1 MKPSRVL
8 FINLFI
14 IIHVLLWAGP
24 LGANEA
30 AAVESG
36 NAPASAKQQG
46 IEFFMNNQPE
56 QAAPL
61 LQTALRQEPQ
71 NGKLYM
77 YLAVCYEQ
85 MGDFEAA
92 QQIYRDGLPYAGSN
106 KAMFYYNLGVNHQRL
121 EQYDQAEEMYQQALQ
136 LNNDMANAYLNRANL
151 YVRKGQFNDA
161 VADYRVYLSLRP
173 NSSQRENIEQM
184 IALLNKKVVEA
195 ERQRLEEE
203 RKRKEEE
210 QRQQELLEQVLGSLE
225 ESGEETK
232 NLSAGTGE
240 VKEYEQEFDIVD

>member
-14 IIHVLLWAGP
+14 MIHVLLWAGP
-24 LGANEA
+24 A
-30 AAVESG
+30 AAAEATAVGSES
-36 NAPASAKQQG
+36 AQTSAKQQG

-92 QQIYRDGLPYAGSN
+92 QQIYQDGLPYAGSN
-106 KAMFYYNLGVNHQRL
+106 KALFYYNMGVNFQRL
-121 EQYDQAEEMYQQALQ
+121 EEYDRAEEMYQQALQ
-136 LNNDMANAYLNRANL
+136 LNKDMANAYLNRANL

-161 VADYRVYLSLRP
+161 VADYRVFLSLRP
-173 NSSQRENIEQM
+173 NSNQRENIEQM

-210 QRQQELLEQVLGSLE
+210 RRQQELLEQVLGSLE

>member
-1 MKPSRVL
+1 MILFLLCIGPS
-8 FINLFI
+8 
-14 IIHVLLWAGP
+14 
-24 LGANEA
+24 A
-30 AAVESG
+30 AAEATPVGSE
-36 NAPASAKQQG
+36 NAPAGVKQRG

-71 NGKLYM
+71 NSKLYM

-92 QQIYRDGLPYAGSN
+92 QQMYQDGLPYAGSK
-106 KAMFYYNLGVNHQRL
+106 KALFYYNMGVNYQRL
-121 EQYDQAEEMYQQALQ
+121 EQYDRAEQMYQQALQ
-136 LNNDMANAYLNRANL
+136 LNKDMAGAYLNRANL

-161 VADYRVYLSLRP
+161 VTDYRVFLSLRP
-173 NSSQRENIEQM
+173 NSSQRDNIEQM

-210 QRQQELLEQVLGSLE
+210 RRQQELLEQVLGSLE
-225 ESGEETK
+225 ESGEETT

-240 VKEYEQEFDIVD
+240 VKEYEQEFDIVE

>member
-1 MKPSRVL
+1 MKPYKVL

-14 IIHVLLWAGP
+14 MMLFLLYTGP
-24 LGANEA
+24 SAAAEA
-30 AAVESG
+30 AAVGSE
-36 NAPASAKQQG
+36 NAPAGAKERG

-71 NGKLYM
+71 NSKLYM

-85 MGDFEAA
+85 MGDFQAA
-92 QQIYRDGLPYAGSN
+92 QQMYQDGLPFAGSN
-106 KAMFYYNLGVNHQRL
+106 KALFYYNMGVNYQRL
-121 EQYDQAEEMYQQALQ
+121 EEYDRAEEMYQQALQ

-151 YVRKGQFNDA
+151 YVRTGQFNDA
-161 VADYRVYLSLRP
+161 VADYRVFLSLRP
-173 NSSQRENIEQM
+173 NSSQRGNIEQM

-203 RKRKEEE
+203 RQRKEEE
-210 QRQQELLEQVLGSLE
+210 RRQQELLEQVLGSLE
-225 ESGEETK
+225 QSGEETK

-240 VKEYEQEFDIVD
+240 VKEYEQEFDIVE

>member
-1 MKPSRVL
+1 MKSSGVF
-8 FINLFI
+8 FINLI
-14 IIHVLLWAGP
+14 IMMHVLLWTGPSAG
-24 LGANEA
+24 AEA
-30 AAVESG
+30 TAVGSEDAQS
-36 NAPASAKQQG
+36 SAKQQG
-46 IEFFMNNQPE
+46 IEFFMDNQPE

-61 LQTALRQEPQ
+61 LQTALRQEPR
-71 NGKLYM
+71 NDKLYM

-92 QQIYRDGLPYAGSN
+92 QQIYQDGLPYAGSS
-106 KAMFYYNLGVNHQRL
+106 KARFYYNMGVNYQRL
-121 EQYDQAEEMYQQALQ
+121 EEYDRAAEMYQQALE
-136 LNNDMANAYLNRANL
+136 LNKDMANAYLNRANL

-161 VADYRVYLSLRP
+161 VADYQVFLSLRP

-184 IALLNKKVVEA
+184 IDLLNKKVVDA

-203 RKRKEEE
+203 RKREEE
-210 QRQQELLEQVLGSLE
+210 ERRQQELLEQVLGSLE
-225 ESGEETK
+225 QSGEETK